1 MTSIEYFNMLCKKTL
16 KKKVAEEI
24 KQQKWKEREDKNAK
38 WIVNSF
44 NAAKGAVLRG
54 ELMPPQ

>member
-1 MTSIEYFNMLCKKTL
+1 MLCKKTL

>member
-16 KKKVAEEI
+16 KKKVAKEI
-24 KQQKWKEREDKNAK
+24 KQQKWKEKEDKNAK

-44 NAAKGAVLRG
+44 NAAKGVVLRG